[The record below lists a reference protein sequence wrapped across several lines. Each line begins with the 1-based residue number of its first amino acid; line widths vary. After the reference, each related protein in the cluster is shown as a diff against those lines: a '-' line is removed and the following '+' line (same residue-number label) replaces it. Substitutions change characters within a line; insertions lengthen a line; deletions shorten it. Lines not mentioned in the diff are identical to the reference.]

1 LSEAEDARRFANVRI
16 IQAARIPPH
25 ETWTRLLI
33 CLAGLVLGGSA
44 AGFWLMLDFAGRSTF
59 LTAAGLEYASGLPVL
74 AVFEKEA
81 V

>member
-1 LSEAEDARRFANVRI
+1 
-16 IQAARIPPH
+16 
-25 ETWTRLLI
+25 
-33 CLAGLVLGGSA
+33 VLGGSA